1 MTTVTD
7 LRMALASTIQAGV
20 DISAFN
26 TGLYTYGN
34 VVESITLPAVVIE
47 PASANFQETFNRGL
61 DSFDF
66 NLFVLVSRADPTS
79 AQPLLDALISGDGAS
94 SIRLVIY
101 NNPDLGIDG
110 VNTVVHSMKG
120 YGGSLE
126 GFGLPHIGAV
136 IQCCVYVS
144 NS

>member
-1 MTTVTD
+1 M
-7 LRMALASTIQAGV
+7 RGALASTIQASV
-20 DISAFN
+20 DVTAFG
-26 TGLYTYGN
+26 TGIYTYGN
-34 VVESITLPAVVIE
+34 VVESITLPAIVVE
-47 PASANFQETFNRGL
+47 PASANFQETLSRGL

-66 NLFVLVSRADPTS
+66 NLFVLVSRADPNS
-79 AQPLLDALISGDGAS
+79 AQPLLDALISGVGPS
-94 SIRLVIY
+94 SIRRAIED
-101 NNPDLGIDG
+101 NPTLGLDG
-110 VNTVVHSMKG
+110 VNTVVHSMRG